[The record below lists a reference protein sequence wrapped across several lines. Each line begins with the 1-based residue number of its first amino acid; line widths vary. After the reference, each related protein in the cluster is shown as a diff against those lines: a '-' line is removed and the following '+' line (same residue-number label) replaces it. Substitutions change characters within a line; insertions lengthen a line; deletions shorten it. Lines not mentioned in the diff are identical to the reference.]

1 MTGAQGVPATNPEE
15 IAMTSFSPS
24 GGSRHSL
31 LSRGRRNM
39 RANSGVRL
47 AARRGVAKASPAK
60 RIRAGGLFVAALM
73 TGIACAAPTDL
84 DWRWDADG
92 MLFPPVPADGFIK
105 QMLLG
110 TDGSLVVGSD
120 GDDAPCIA
128 RFDSTGR
135 RDDTFGTQG
144 CIDRPPDPFPSRRY
158 RLAGME
164 LRANGRLDAQWYYGF
179 AATPSVYECS
189 RLWARYLSS
198 GEVDAAFGQNGFLR
212 PQDSGSR
219 SCSLGD
225 QSDGAGN
232 RFRLDQMFV
241 YWVPINYSWIRGLSP
256 DGSSLPPMT
265 PFDTARWGYISL
277 RIDRH
282 DRLVIGL
289 STEHSSGF
297 AVGRTGAGSFG
308 NDGIALVQLPGTPSA
323 PGVHPL
329 PDGGVLAF
337 GSIGAVDA
345 TGARQAVVVRF
356 TEDGKPDAGF
366 GESGA
371 VVIPFA
377 RAGDTGVR
385 RVKVAP
391 LRDGRL
397 LVVAEV
403 DGSVDAWRK
412 FVHLRM
418 ARLMSNGSPDTSFAA
433 DGIATVWTNGETLL
447 HDGPIVR
454 PSGEFLVASSN
465 VVYQFRGGD
474 LAVPYPPA
482 QRAAVE
488 YFHAAYGHYFVT
500 ADVLE
505 LATLDASAAS
515 GWARTG
521 KSFTVYGSSEPGLAP
536 VCRFWSGQSFA
547 PKSSHFYTPYADECA
562 KVKQDPAWLFERN
575 AFYVRMPAGAE
586 GARTCPAG
594 TQPLYRAYNDGM
606 GGAPNHRYTTDPAVL
621 DAMIAQGW
629 TMEGEAATRV
639 FACVPLQD

>member
-1 MTGAQGVPATNPEE
+1 MALFPASGA
-15 IAMTSFSPS
+15 
-24 GGSRHSL
+24 SRQSVLSQDQRERRVSSHVRFANLRVFAKHFAGKRRRAAIL
-31 LSRGRRNM
+31 LLTPL
-39 RANSGVRL
+39 V
-47 AARRGVAKASPAK
+47 
-60 RIRAGGLFVAALM
+60 
-73 TGIACAAPTDL
+73 TGIAWAAPTDL
-84 DWRWDADG
+84 DWHWDADG
-92 MLFPPVPADGFIK
+92 MLFPPAFGAGSIE
-105 QMLLG
+105 QMVLQD
-110 TDGSLVVGSD
+110 DGSLIIATSVSHYEGSYLTRFDQFGGRDATFGNSGRVGSPQP
-120 GDDAPCIA
+120 AE
-128 RFDSTGR
+128 S
-135 RDDTFGTQG
+135 
-144 CIDRPPDPFPSRRY
+144 PSSSY
-158 RLAGME
+158 QVAGMTF
-164 LRANGRLDAQWYYGF
+164 RQDGRLDVQWYHLMWLTPGYWECIRVWTRHLPSGQPDRSF
-179 AATPSVYECS
+179 AANGIAASFNTNS
-189 RLWARYLSS
+189 RTCGAAAHRDSS
-198 GEVDAAFGQNGFLR
+198 GNWYRTEVLGIPYAPETFKSTIRVNAADGTHVGFLEPFDGSTWWYIGLKVDAR
-212 PQDSGSR
+212 
-219 SCSLGD
+219 
-225 QSDGAGN
+225 
-232 RFRLDQMFV
+232 
-241 YWVPINYSWIRGLSP
+241 
-256 DGSSLPPMT
+256 
-265 PFDTARWGYISL
+265 
-277 RIDRH
+277 

-289 STEHSSGF
+289 ASRQGTNSGF
-297 AVGRTGAGSFG
+297 AIGRTGAGSFG

-337 GSIGAVDA
+337 GSIGEVDA

-366 GESGA
+366 GEGGA

-385 RVKVAP
+385 QVEVAP

-418 ARLMSNGSPDTSFAA
+418 ACLMPNGGPDTSFAA

-474 LAVPYPPA
+474 LPVPYPPA

-488 YFHAAYGHYFVT
+488 YVHAAYGHYFVT

-521 KSFTVYGSSEPGLAP
+521 KSFTVYGSSESGLAP

-562 KVKQDPAWLFERN
+562 KVKQDPVWQFERN
-575 AFYVRMPAGAE
+575 AFHVRMPEGVS
-586 GARTCPAG
+586 GARTCPSG
-594 TQPLYRAYNDGM
+594 TQPLYRAYNDGQ

-639 FACVPLQD
+639 FACVPTPG